1 MLLVSVPHQMMQTHS
16 LGCSKLFKV
25 RATLQRLFSVSLEGF
40 LVVVFFCVCVSSVIS
55 VKKQL
60 KKNLCS
66 FFKLIEDQSSVGI
79 CGMPY

>member
-1 MLLVSVPHQMMQTHS
+1 MLLVFVPHQLTQAHC

-25 RATLQRLFSVSLEGF
+25 RATLQRLFSVSLEDF
-40 LVVVFFCVCVSSVIS
+40 LVVVFFFLSSVIS

>member
-1 MLLVSVPHQMMQTHS
+1 MLLVSVPHQVTQAHG

-25 RATLQRLFSVSLEGF
+25 RATLQRLFSVSLVGF
-40 LVVVFFCVCVSSVIS
+40 LVVVFCVCVSSVIS

-79 CGMPY
+79 CGMPC